1 MKFID
6 YITKKHEEN
15 ELSRQEYLAIRV
27 SFFKNEKSIL
37 KTMQFISDE
46 FSEGMAG
53 KLNRIIEKYLEGK

>member
-15 ELSRQEYLAIRV
+15 ELSRQEYLTIRV

-37 KTMQFISDE
+37 KTMQFISSN
-46 FSEGMAG
+46 FQGSGA
-53 KLNRIIEKYLEGK
+53 KLNHIIEKYLEGE

>member
-6 YITKKHEEN
+6 YIMKKHEEN
-15 ELSRQEYLAIRV
+15 KLSRQEYLTIRI

-46 FSEGMAG
+46 FSEYTAG

>member
-6 YITKKHEEN
+6 YILKKHEEN
-15 ELSRQEYLAIRV
+15 KLSRQEYLAIRV

-37 KTMQFISDE
+37 KTMQFISNE
-46 FSEGMAG
+46 FSENTAG

>member
-15 ELSRQEYLAIRV
+15 KLNRQEYLAIRV

-37 KTMQFISDE
+37 KTMQFISNE
-46 FSEGMAG
+46 FSEDTAG
-53 KLNRIIEKYLEGK
+53 KLNKIIEKYLEGK

>member
-6 YITKKHEEN
+6 YLLKEHKEN
-15 ELSRQEYLAIRV
+15 KLSRQEYLVIRV

-37 KTMQFISDE
+37 KTMQFISGE
-46 FSEGMAG
+46 FSEDMAG